1 MVAVGLV
8 WGASLSCG
16 MAQGTKLWSVGRYD
30 EMQRGTTEGVAIRSD
45 GRLEQ
50 GLGTSLLYTAGASY
64 VWSVA
69 VDASGAAYV
78 GLGGSTNGSAAVMR
92 VGTDGKAE
100 KIFEGKELGV
110 QAVRVGTDGAVYA
123 ATSPEGKVY
132 RLGRPGAGPALTG
145 PGAAT
150 VVFDPGSTTEKAK
163 YLWDLAV
170 GKDGAV
176 YVAAG
181 APAAVYRVRGGKS
194 EVLFKTADQHIRC
207 LAMAG
212 DGTLWAGSDGAG
224 VIYRVLT
231 TQAGARPFAAY
242 ASGRREITALALG
255 AAGEVYAAAVGAK
268 SGPGFAAG
276 LPPLPVTGNVGVTVT
291 FVQPGS
297 ATAAGANSVVPEGSE
312 VDRIAKDGTPSKLVT
327 LKDDV
332 VYALAAR
339 GGGVLAASGNHG
351 RVYRIEPEVP
361 GQFTEVARLEAAQA
375 TAFAATKDGLLVG
388 TSNGG
393 KVMRMSDAPAAVS
406 RYTSEVF
413 DAGQISRWGR
423 MEVQNGRGLA
433 AGRAGALSGG
443 QNGAAAFDVSVRTG
457 NVPSAVEGWSEW
469 VTVRPNVDLAGGVEG
484 VPLGRYAQWKAELR
498 AGAEIGAVGLNYL
511 PRNVAPVVD
520 EVVVAAGA
528 RVQATPAAMP
538 PPTVQ
543 VVFPAAAGVA
553 QAISVVPDA
562 ATSPLTAQKDR
573 NAVTVRW
580 AAHDDNGDDLMFAVW
595 YRGEH
600 EANWRLLKDKISE
613 KFLSFDSS
621 LLPDG
626 TYVAKVVASDAPVHT
641 DAEALTSERVSAGF
655 TVDTTP
661 PVPGALVARME
672 SGAASST
679 KVHVT
684 FEARDA
690 TSPIAHAEY
699 SVDAGPWQY
708 VEPVGGLSDSL
719 SERYDFVAPAPVAGA
734 AAGGLVNA
742 AEHVIAV
749 RVYDRFENM
758 ASVKAVVR

>member
-1 MVAVGLV
+1 MAKVLQVVAVGLV
-8 WGASLSCG
+8 WGASLNCG
-16 MAQGTKLWSVGRYD
+16 VAQGTKLWSVGRYD
-30 EMQRGTTEGVAIRSD
+30 EMQRGTSEGVAIRSD

-50 GLGTSLLYTAGASY
+50 GLGTSLLYSAGASY

-69 VDASGAAYV
+69 VDASGLAYV

-92 VGTDGKAE
+92 VGVDGKAE

-110 QAVRVGTDGAVYA
+110 QAVRVGADGAVYA

-132 RLGRPGAGPALTG
+132 RVGG
-145 PGAAT
+145 PGAAGVGAAGT
-150 VVFDPGSTTEKAK
+150 VVFDPGSTAEKPK

-181 APAAVYRVRGGKS
+181 APAAVYRVRGEKS

-207 LAMAG
+207 LAMGG

-242 ASGRREITALALG
+242 ASGRREITSLALG

-268 SGPGFAAG
+268 SGPGLAGG
-276 LPPLPVTGNVGVTVT
+276 LPPLPVTGNAGVTVT
-291 FVQPGS
+291 FLQPGS
-297 ATAAGANSVVPEGSE
+297 AMAAGANSVVPEGSE
-312 VDRIAKDGTPSKLVT
+312 VDRIAADGTPSKLVT

-332 VYALAAR
+332 VYALAVR

-351 RVYRIEPEVP
+351 RVYRMEPGVP
-361 GQFTEVARLEAAQA
+361 GQFTEVARVEAAQA
-375 TAFAATKDGLLVG
+375 TAFATTKGGLLVG

-393 KVMRMSDAPAAVS
+393 KVIRMDDAPARVS
-406 RYTSEVF
+406 LYTSEVF

-423 MEVQNGRGLA
+423 VEVQPGAQLA
-433 AGRAGALSGG
+433 GVKGGTPAL
-443 QNGAAAFDVSVRTG
+443 DVSVRTG

-469 VTVRPNVDLAGGVEG
+469 VKVRANEGVAS

-498 AGAEIGAVGLNYL
+498 AGAEVNAVGLNYL

-528 RVQATPAAMP
+528 RVAAMP
-538 PPTVQ
+538 ASTQAPTVQ
-543 VVFPAAAGVA
+543 VVFPAAAGAA
-553 QAISVVPDA
+553 QAISVVQDA

-573 NAVTVRW
+573 NAITLRW

-595 YRGEH
+595 YRGEG

-613 KFLSFDSS
+613 RFWSFDSP

-626 TYVAKVVASDAPVHT
+626 NYVAKVVASDAPVHT

-672 SGAASST
+672 SGATGAAGGSGA

-699 SVDAGPWQY
+699 SVDAGPWQF

-719 SERYDFVAPAPVAGA
+719 SERYDFVAAAPVLSGE
-734 AAGGLVNA
+734 AAGGVSRPG
-742 AEHVIAV
+742 EHVIAV

-758 ASVKAVVR
+758 TSVKAVVR